1 MLSPNLDYL
10 AQPTPTASINNTWTM
25 PTTTTTTTTGLMGTA
40 KARPGA
46 QIFQPAQTGGTST
59 YTPTGYNPYGATAS
73 SYTPATGNATAYDPT
88 KVDKT
93 GINYNPTTQVVQNN
107 QLVSDR
113 LNGLTSGNSRYIQDA
128 RQQGREQAARSGLMT
143 SSIAAGNAERSAI
156 QAALPI
162 AQADAARYGTV
173 ADQNMAA
180 TNTAAQ
186 FNSGANLNA
195 ATSDANASNAAGQFN
210 ANASNQMAAT
220 NMAAQNEAGQFNANA
235 ANTNSQFNA
244 NSANQAAAYSANAAN
259 EGGQFNAGQVNANAQ
274 FNAGQFNASA
284 LNQEQLA
291 ENQHQYD
298 SSLVAQQ
305 TNNWLSWQNQRE
317 QSMGQI
323 LASIYQ
329 NPNLTPAQQQQA
341 ADNAKV
347 IYQGLWNATNN
358 TFASGVP
365 QIFFPS

>member
-1 MLSPNLDYL
+1 VEYAGDYL
-10 AQPTPTASINNTWTM
+10 NQVTDPTKANYGHLVNGPQKINPTQNT
-25 PTTTTTTTTGLMGTA
+25 
-40 KARPGA
+40 
-46 QIFQPAQTGGTST
+46 
-59 YTPTGYNPYGATAS
+59 
-73 SYTPATGNATAYDPT
+73 YDPT

-93 GINYNPTTQVVQNN
+93 GITYNPTTQSVQGN
-107 QLVSDR
+107 QLVSNQLTD
-113 LNGLTSGNSRYIQDA
+113 LTSGNSRYIQDA

-162 AQADAARYGTV
+162 AQADASRYGSV

-186 FNSGANLNA
+186 YNAGATLNA
-195 ATSDANASNAAGQFN
+195 AGADANAANAAGQFN
-210 ANASNQMAAT
+210 ANAANQMSAT

-235 ANTNSQFNA
+235 KNTTAQFNA
-244 NSANQAAAYSANAAN
+244 NSQNQAAAYSANAAN
-259 EGGQFNAGQVNANAQ
+259 EAGQFNAGQVNSNQQ

-284 LNQEQLA
+284 LAQNQLA

-298 SSLVAQQ
+298 SSLIAQQ

-329 NPNLTPAQQQQA
+329 NPNLTPDQQNQA
-341 ADNAKV
+341 ASNAKT
-347 IYQGLWNATNN
+347 IYQGLWTATNN

>member
-1 MLSPNLDYL
+1 MLSNNLDL
-10 AQPTPTASINNTWTM
+10 VSGANTTSPLNTTWTM
-25 PTTTTTTTTGLMGTA
+25 PTTTTSTAGLMGTA
-40 KARPGA
+40 KARSGA
-46 QIFQPAQTGGTST
+46 QMFQPAQTSGAST
-59 YTPTGYNPYGATAS
+59 YTPTGYNAFGANTSTYNPITGTA
-73 SYTPATGNATAYDPT
+73 TTYDPT

-93 GINYNPTTQVVQNN
+93 GINYDPATQAVQNN
-107 QLVSDR
+107 QLVSNQLTD
-113 LNGLTSGNSRYIQDA
+113 LTSGNSRYIQDA

-162 AQADAARYGTV
+162 AQADAARFGSV

-180 TNTAAQ
+180 TNTASQ
-186 FNSGANLNA
+186 FNAGANLNA
-195 ATSDANASNAAGQFN
+195 ATSDANAANAAGQFN
-210 ANASNQMAAT
+210 ANAANQMAAT
-220 NMAAQNEAGQFNANA
+220 NMAAKNEAGQFNANA
-235 ANTNSQFNA
+235 ANTTSQFNA

-298 SSLVAQQ
+298 SSLIAQQ

-365 QIFFPS
+365 QIFFPT